1 MIAAQRSLP
10 LSVSP
15 PLPELNV
22 LNGAH
27 AGVIVALESTTVRI
41 GTLEDCDIVLRD
53 PDIQSIHLTLH
64 IHRRFLAIEA
74 TGGDVQVGN
83 ARVGQ
88 GHGYRCRLPVELSIG
103 QTTLRLAHRP
113 GVDNDSRRK
122 SAQWG
127 AIGLVGLLIVAA
139 YLWQSW
145 SGSSAAPAPEIAPA
159 ASVPANRIAALPQPE
174 LQVALRDRLDQAGL
188 QQLTIDS
195 HANSVRVSGRVDSD
209 QRTRWIEV
217 QSWYDRT
224 WGNVPVL
231 RNDVLLAPPPSPP
244 RVHFRAVWL
253 GPQPYVIGE
262 RGERLYPGAALADG
276 WVLQRIESDR
286 LILARQG
293 RTFEL
298 TL

>member
-22 LNGAH
+22 LTGAH

-53 PDIQSIHLTLH
+53 PDIQSVHLTLH
-64 IHRRFLAIEA
+64 MHRRFLAIEA
-74 TGGDVQVGN
+74 TGGDVQVGS
-83 ARVGQ
+83 ARVRQ
-88 GHGYRCRLPVELSIG
+88 GHGYRCRLPVELRIG
-103 QTTLRLAHRP
+103 QTSMRLAYRP
-113 GVDNDSRRK
+113 GVDNGSRRK
-122 SAQWG
+122 SAQWS
-127 AIGLVGLLIVAA
+127 AIGLVGLLIVAVC
-139 YLWQSW
+139 LWQSR
-145 SGSSAAPAPEIAPA
+145 SGSSAAPAPEIAPT
-159 ASVPANRIAALPQPE
+159 ASLPANRVASPSQPD

-195 HANSVRVSGRVDSD
+195 QANSVRVSGSVDSD
-209 QRTRWIEV
+209 QRARWIEV
-217 QSWYDRT
+217 QNWYDRT

-253 GPQPYVIGE
+253 GPQPYVIGA

-276 WVLQRIESDR
+276 WVLQRIETDR

-293 RTFEL
+293 REFEL